1 MIKIPNISIITP
13 VYNRLEWLPL
23 TLESL
28 RNQTYKNFE
37 VQIVNDAGEDPAPI
51 LEKYPDLN
59 IVYSKHNKNSGLPV
73 ARNTGMEKSKGDYF
87 VFLDSDDQLM
97 PLSLEFR
104 LSMMK
109 KYDAEIVYTRVLRD
123 IYDRQK
129 ISETQEGYAL
139 VAQQLYWN
147 CEFNRD
153 KLLIMN
159 ISPCNGVMFS
169 RKSWEDAGC
178 YKLDSE
184 LRSGEDFDFWQEL
197 SRKNDFKELLLLDCS
212 CSYRTDGNQ
221 MTGSKNFALDLPRIF
236 SKRRNTAIN
245 KNWVVQSQ
253 NQILKNAGLEPS
265 NFGL

>member
-1 MIKIPNISIITP
+1 MNEPLVSVITP
-13 VYNRLEWLPL
+13 VYGRLEWLPL

-37 VQIVNDAGEDPAPI
+37 VQIVNDAGEDPAKV

-59 IVYSKHNKNSGLPV
+59 IKYSEHKKNSGLPV
-73 ARNTGMEKSKGDYF
+73 ARNTGMENSTGDYF

-109 KYDAEIVYTRVLRD
+109 KYEAEIVYTRVLRD
-123 IYDRQK
+123 IYERRK
-129 ISETQEGYAL
+129 ITPAQEGYAL

-147 CEFNRD
+147 CEFNKD
-153 KLLIMN
+153 KLLVMN

-169 RKSWEDAGC
+169 RKSWDDVGN
-178 YKLDSE
+178 YKLDSG

-212 CSYRTDGNQ
+212 CSYRTDGGQ
-221 MTGSKNFALDLPRIF
+221 MTGTRNFAMDLPRIF
-236 SKRRNTAIN
+236 SKRRNTATN
-245 KNWVVQSQ
+245 KDWVVQSQ
-253 NQILKNAGLEPS
+253 NQILRNAGIKPED
-265 NFGL
+265 FGL